1 MFVVLKCVRRSLLEL
16 RFVLSFPLL
25 GLGVQGTRETRGA
38 TLTSQS
44 GSRVTLQ
51 SYFPWH
57 HLTPI
62 HGCICHLKKGAAK
75 GAVQTVGS
83 PVVRPA
89 KSNPDP
95 LAFESFPE
103 I

>member
-1 MFVVLKCVRRSLLEL
+1 MCLREFDRLEICPVVSPFRVQCSEHPGNLGGYTNILLWLQRDFVKLFSLAPFGTYPWLY
-16 RFVLSFPLL
+16 LSF
-25 GLGVQGTRETRGA
+25 
-38 TLTSQS
+38 
-44 GSRVTLQ
+44 
-51 SYFPWH
+51 
-57 HLTPI
+57 
-62 HGCICHLKKGAAK
+62 KKGAAK
-75 GAVQTVGS
+75 GAVQTVDF